1 MQRNESASVVFNKA
15 VGCES
20 KLHKSPGVFQLLC
33 LCLQMT
39 IDQDQAGQRKSMFFS
54 PETWAPDFCF
64 LSHLAQNKQKYSIPR
79 QALTC

>member
-1 MQRNESASVVFNKA
+1 MQQNESASVVCNKA

-39 IDQDQAGQRKSMFFS
+39 IDQDQGVQRKNMFFS

-64 LSHLAQNKQKYSIPR
+64 LSHLAQYKQKFPIPK
-79 QALTC
+79 QMFTC